1 MASKKKLRAKTSRS
15 AGKQTARKS
24 SGKKAPRRKAK
35 KKTRRRAAPA
45 TDYLLNAVNDIPD
58 LRDRMYE
65 PFLAPLKR
73 TMEPPATLT
82 ILDQLSEGACTG
94 FGLAAVINFQ
104 SRRQGSG
111 AGPAGTRGVSARM
124 LYEMAKRFDEWP
136 GQSYSGSSC
145 RGAIKGWFNMGVCSW
160 ASWPYVD
167 QQPGALTVDIA
178 KEARSISIGAY
189 YRVRPI
195 IVDYHAA
202 LNEAGA
208 VYVSADVH
216 NGWMSPV
223 NGKIV
228 QQQKIVGGHAFAIVG
243 YDETG
248 FFVQNSW
255 GSSWGKKGVA
265 HWSYEDWQAN
275 VKDAWVVQLALPTPQ
290 IFPGFARS
298 ALQGKA
304 SKPETAPRRTDIMG
318 HFVHVDDGAF
328 FTKGNY
334 FSNLNDVEE
343 TARLVADSDKYDHLL
358 FYAHGGLNSP
368 DASAKRIYAMKET
381 FKRNRIYPYHFMY
394 DTGLGEE
401 LKDVILGKKDRTEER
416 MEGITDWSDRFIE
429 NRMRR
434 TGRALWREMK
444 QGAASPFA
452 DADSDGSRVLQ
463 AFLEAFAASGKPKKI
478 HLVGHSTGGI
488 LMAHLWTRLN
498 ALDATLK
505 LGTIS
510 LLAPAATVADYKTL
524 YRPLLP
530 MLRNM
535 TIYNLSDQ
543 LEKDDQ
549 TAFIYRKSL
558 LYLVSRAFEEA
569 QDMPILGM
577 QIFNKGLNDVD
588 FVYSEGDPALNK
600 RSESTAHG
608 GFDNDPATMNDILRR
623 VLGKL
628 PAVPFTKQSLDY

>member
-1 MASKKKLRAKTSRS
+1 MASKKKVRAKAVRS
-15 AGKQTARKS
+15 AAGT
-24 SGKKAPRRKAK
+24 KAPLRSAR
-35 KKTRRRAAPA
+35 KKTRRRAAKVSN
-45 TDYLLNAVNDIPD
+45 YVLNAVNDIPD

-73 TMEPPATLT
+73 KIEPPANLT
-82 ILDQLSEGACTG
+82 ILDQLNEGACTG

-104 SRRQGSG
+104 SARQDTGSR
-111 AGPAGTRGVSARM
+111 PTGTKGVSARM
-124 LYEMAKRFDEWP
+124 LYEMARLFDEWP
-136 GQSYSGSSC
+136 GENYSGSSC

-160 ASWPYVD
+160 KSWPYED
-167 QQPGALTVDIA
+167 GKPGSLTVDIA

-223 NGKIV
+223 SGKIV
-228 QQQKIVGGHAFAIVG
+228 QQKKIVGGHAFAIVG

-255 GSSWGKKGVA
+255 GTSWGRKGIA

-298 ALQGKA
+298 ALEGKA

-318 HFVHVDDGAF
+318 HFVHVDDGKF

-334 FSNLNDVEE
+334 FSNLHDVQE
-343 TARLVADSDKYDHLL
+343 TAKLLADSAKYDHLL
-358 FYAHGGLNSP
+358 LYAHGGLNSP

-444 QGAASPFA
+444 QGARSPFA
-452 DADSDGSRVLQ
+452 AEATDGSLVIK
-463 AFLEAFAASGKPKKI
+463 AFLDAFTASGKPKKI

-488 LMAHLWTRLN
+488 LMAYLWTRLN
-498 ALDATLK
+498 AFDTGQK
-505 LGTIS
+505 LGTVS
-510 LLAPAATVADYKTL
+510 LLAPAATVDDFKTL
-524 YRPLLP
+524 YQPLLGNV
-530 MLRNM
+530 RNM
-535 TIYNLSDQ
+535 TVYNLSDQ
-543 LEKDDQ
+543 LERDDQ

-558 LYLVSRAFEEA
+558 LYLVSRAFEEK
-569 QDMPILGM
+569 DEMPILGM
-577 QIFNKGLNDVD
+577 QIHNKRLTGVD
-588 FVYSEGDPALNK
+588 FVYSEGDLALNK
-600 RSESTAHG
+600 RSVSTSHG

-623 VLGKL
+623 VLGKA
-628 PAVPFTKQSLDY
+628 PIVPFTKQSLDY